1 MRAVFF
7 AAALAFAGGYMTG
20 VSESITVITPVAQQA
35 SVGVR

>member
-7 AAALAFAGGYMTG
+7 AAALAFTGGYMTG
-20 VSESITVITPVAQQA
+20 VSESITVIAPVAKPA